1 MVLTNA
7 DARYFKAL
15 VDVRDV
21 IGQEDLHFERLP
33 EALEQLLDRCQ
44 QQVLFSV
51 IAECLERLLG
61 TSTLKRVKA
70 IQANARN
77 GNHSPTGGAPG
88 ADRPRAPPIPN
99 AREGRTK

>member
-1 MVLTNA
+1 MVLTDG
-7 DARYFKAL
+7 DARYFKGL

-33 EALEQLLDRCQ
+33 EALEQLLDRCR

-70 IQANARN
+70 IRANARN
-77 GNHSPTGGAPG
+77 GNQTPPP
-88 ADRPRAPPIPN
+88 PRAPAWKRAGGKDEVAAI
-99 AREGRTK
+99 

>member
-1 MVLTNA
+1 MVLTDG

-15 VDVRDV
+15 VEVRDV
-21 IGQEDLHFERLP
+21 IGQEDLHFEQLP

-44 QQVLFSV
+44 HQVLFSV

-61 TSTLKRVKA
+61 TSTLQRIKA

-77 GNHSPTGGAPG
+77 GNHPGPGGAPNG
-88 ADRPRAPPIPN
+88 GDRARGPPMSG
-99 AREGRTK
+99 RENRG

>member
-15 VDVRDV
+15 VEVRDV
-21 IGQEDLHFERLP
+21 IGQEDLHFEQLP

-51 IAECLERLLG
+51 IAECLECLLG
-61 TSTLKRVKA
+61 TSTLKRIKA
-70 IQANARN
+70 IQANARH
-77 GNHSPTGGAPG
+77 GNQTPPPG
-88 ADRPRAPPIPN
+88 PPGPGNRPRAPPIPN
-99 AREGRTK
+99 D

>member
-1 MVLTNA
+1 MVLTDG

-33 EALEQLLDRCQ
+33 EAVEQVLDRCQ
-44 QQVLFSV
+44 HKLLFSV

-77 GNHSPTGGAPG
+77 ENHSPSGGAPGG
-88 ADRPRAPPIPN
+88 ADRPRAPPIPD
-99 AREGRTK
+99 AREGRK

>member
-1 MVLTNA
+1 MLTDA

-15 VDVRDV
+15 VEVRDV

-44 QQVLFSV
+44 HKVLFSV

-77 GNHSPTGGAPG
+77 GNQTPPPAPPAPG
-88 ADRPRAPPIPN
+88 DRPRAPPPAN
-99 AREGRTK
+99 AQEGRMN

>member
-33 EALEQLLDRCQ
+33 EALEQVLDRCQ
-44 QQVLFSV
+44 HKVLFSV

-70 IQANARN
+70 LQANARS
-77 GNHSPTGGAPG
+77 GNDSPPPG
-88 ADRPRAPPIPN
+88 AAAGGDRPRAPPNPD
-99 AREGRTK
+99 AREGRE